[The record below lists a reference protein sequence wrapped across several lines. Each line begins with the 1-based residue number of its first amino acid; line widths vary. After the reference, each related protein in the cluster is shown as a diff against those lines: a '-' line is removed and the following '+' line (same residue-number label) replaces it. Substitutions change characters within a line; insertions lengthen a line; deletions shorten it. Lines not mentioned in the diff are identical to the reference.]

1 MLIQPFQTH
10 QWLGRA
16 IALLGIA
23 QIPLGL
29 TLYGSPLALFIIF
42 ALAAL
47 ALLIAYF
54 VLSHLHERRLATG
67 YGSSYSYGSG
77 SVVEERRASGGG
89 LANMAK
95 AGAAGAG
102 LAALGNRF
110 RNRSR
115 SRREQEVV
123 GSRRHSGS
131 YLEEEKYSQYGRDP
145 GREGGWTDRLLKIG
159 AVAGAATLAKRFFDR
174 RKNRDRDSDTA
185 SNVYGPPLGGATPV
199 NYGPPRP
206 NRPPGGPMAPTE
218 MSEDTL
224 ARVEE
229 GRVPIR
235 PSGQHPL
242 NQQQP
247 LNHRRSN
254 SSYSYDSY
262 MSAEDAGRQG
272 HGVRDAVAGL
282 GAFGLV
288 RNIFKNRR
296 ERKEQQRVEGMRQ
309 QEFEEERIARE
320 NSQRRRHAGNG
331 YPRRTRP
338 HGSVTEG
345 SDFSTATDAPLRRNN
360 GGYPPVPA
368 GLPPP
373 SGYIPP
379 PGVLPSATAGAAA
392 GVSFA
397 DDRNRAHPGT
407 SLGANNPV
415 LTGAIPAVPF
425 IPPIPPTHHESSGSE
440 AYLSAGGHHHHR
452 HHPGRDASAG
462 LAAGEALAARRERHH
477 SATTGEGSMASPP
490 VSVKVKMHSDGRHV
504 TLRRLPEEEAAAERA
519 ARRQSRERSGGR
531 RHRRPATG
539 SSISNTDVPATSDRW
554 RRSEAI
560 ERQQAA
566 EEAIRVKNQRAA
578 ETSTQG
584 FFPPQPPPPPPPA
597 PPAPNSSLGVGG
609 PGASGLGM
617 PSGSVGSPGEA
628 SDYASNA
635 KRRRAERA
643 QARLA
648 REGRGGAGSG
658 NADFV

>member
-1 MLIQPFQTH
+1 MFVL
-10 QWLGRA
+10 
-16 IALLGIA
+16 
-23 QIPLGL
+23 
-29 TLYGSPLALFIIF
+29 F
-42 ALAAL
+42 ALAAF

-54 VLSHLHERRLATG
+54 VLSYLHERRLRTG

-77 SVVEERRASGGG
+77 SVVDERRASGGG
-89 LANMAK
+89 LANLAK

-110 RNRSR
+110 RTRSTN
-115 SRREQEVV
+115 RREQEVV

-174 RKNRDRDSDTA
+174 RKIKDGDSDTA
-185 SNVYGPPLGGATPV
+185 SHVYGPPLGGVTPA

-206 NRPPGGPMAPTE
+206 IRPGGPMAPTE

-242 NQQQP
+242 NQP
-247 LNHRRSN
+247 LNQHRRST

-262 MSAEDAGRQG
+262 TSAEDAGRQG

-288 RNIFKNRR
+288 RNIFKKRR
-296 ERKEQQRVEGMRQ
+296 ERNEQKRVEELR
-309 QEFEEERIARE
+309 EKDLEEERIARE
-320 NSQRRRHAGNG
+320 NSQRRRHTGDG

-338 HGSVTEG
+338 QGSVTEG
-345 SDFSTATDAPLRRNN
+345 SDFSTATDARVRRNDI
-360 GGYPPVPA
+360 YPAVPT
-368 GLPPP
+368 GVP
-373 SGYIPP
+373 PP
-379 PGVLPSATAGAAA
+379 PGFVPPPGILPPAATGATA

-397 DDRNRAHPGT
+397 DDRNRTYQGT
-407 SLGANNPV
+407 SLGPNNPV
-415 LTGAIPAVPF
+415 LTGAVTGPPLM
-425 IPPIPPTHHESSGSE
+425 PPIPHHHQDSSGSE
-440 AYLSAGGHHHHR
+440 AYLSAGGRNHRR
-452 HHPGRDASAG
+452 HHPARDAAGG
-462 LAAGEALAARRERHH
+462 LAAGEAIAARRERHH
-477 SATTGEGSMASPP
+477 SASAGEGSMASPP

-519 ARRQSRERSGGR
+519 ARRQSREQNPR
-531 RHRRPATG
+531 RHRRPASG

-554 RRSEAI
+554 RRTEAV

-578 ETSTQG
+578 ETSTHG
-584 FFPPQPPPPPPPA
+584 FFPPPPPPA
-597 PPAPNSSLGVGG
+597 PPAPMPGVGMGSSSLGTGG
-609 PGASGLGM
+609 PGASGLG
-617 PSGSVGSPGEA
+617 PPGSVGSPGEA

-648 REGRGGAGSG
+648 REGRAAGGGGGS
-658 NADFV
+658 AEFV